1 MNNQKETSEG
11 RVRKAW
17 ALSLIGGDTN
27 EENIAYFPTA
37 GKAKY
42 DLITDLDWWDNMSD
56 AFKSVKC
63 RRAKYADVIL
73 PERMPECDDLFPEQ
87 IKIIKHTYAAEH
99 KNMGYRNYYSCNIN
113 NEFLMDLVAKKIMNE
128 PVLHKE
134 LSPDATFHLSD
145 YGIEMAKS
153 LAPLYPLYGG

>member
-1 MNNQKETSEG
+1 MADT

-17 ALSLIGGDTN
+17 ALSIIGGDTN
-27 EENIAYFPTA
+27 AENIAYFPTA

-42 DLITDLDWWDNMSD
+42 DLITDLDWWDNMGD

-63 RRAKYADVIL
+63 RRAKEHDIIL
-73 PERMPECDDLFPEQ
+73 PARLPECDDLNEEQ

-99 KNMGYRNYYSCNIN
+99 KNMGYRNYYSCSTN
-113 NEFLMDLVAKKIMNE
+113 NKYLMDLVSRGIMG
-128 PVLHKE
+128 PPHLGTHT
-134 LSPDATFHLSD
+134 DATFCLSD
-145 YGIEMAKS
+145 FGIEMAKS